1 MSLRQDSALVAL
13 LSFALGL
20 LLAVMPLKANARGVS
35 PYLPLHISPEAE
47 RQIER
52 LMVLAGDPV
61 LTRPIPAARVH
72 DALKYYCEEP
82 NTLCR
87 QVRSYLKRYS
97 QTDGFTYANLELNAK
112 SDESIPLPNQ
122 RGEDS
127 DNAATINAQLYLR
140 LNQHWYA
147 FLGGERR
154 EDGESME
161 GTYSSFGVDWM
172 QFDVGYRSHWLSP
185 MQHSAMLWSTN
196 AETRPSLTLSSP
208 ISIGSLGFRYE
219 LFATQLSKSDN
230 IAYQGGL
237 TSGNPCAIGMHLSLN
252 PVRHV
257 AFGLNRVMI
266 YGGGERGECYEPENL
281 LKAFFDPSGADN
293 AGDNL
298 SQDDEFG
305 NQSASLT
312 SRINVTGQVPFSL
325 YFEYAGEDTSVN
337 KFYRLGNAALQGG
350 IYFPSLFEEV
360 DLTYE
365 YSEWQNSWYVHSIY
379 KDGSVSGGNIIG
391 HAAADQRQKGDGAGG
406 RSSLLSF
413 GWQHA
418 VDRLLNVQF
427 RTIQQ
432 ASYSSFH
439 YEPAFDAQVR
449 YSIAASDYIWGLE
462 GRTGSSVWD
471 EDYYQV
477 GAFVRW

>member
-1 MSLRQDSALVAL
+1 MFIRREPAQFSLLGFFLAFILFIG
-13 LSFALGL
+13 LSQAH
-20 LLAVMPLKANARGVS
+20 ARGVS

-72 DALKYYCEEP
+72 DALKYYCKEP

-87 QVRSYLKRYS
+87 QVRNYLQRYTK
-97 QTDGFTYANLELNAK
+97 TDGFTYANLELNAK
-112 SDESIPLPNQ
+112 SEESIPLPNQ
-122 RGEDS
+122 RGEES
-127 DNAATINAQLYLR
+127 DNAASLNAQLYLR
-140 LNQHWYA
+140 LNKNWYA

-185 MQHSAMLWSTN
+185 MQHSAMLWSSN
-196 AETRPSLTLSSP
+196 SETKPSVTVSNP
-208 ISIGSLGFRYE
+208 VSIGSLGFRYE
-219 LFATQLSKSDN
+219 LFATRLSNSDN
-230 IAYQGGL
+230 IAYQGRL
-237 TSGNPCAIGMHLSLN
+237 TSGKPCAIGMHLSLN

-257 AFGLNRVMI
+257 AFGLNRVMM
-266 YGGGERGECYEPENL
+266 YGGGERGECHKPKNL
-281 LKAFFDPSGADN
+281 FKAFFDPSAADN

-298 SQDDEFG
+298 SKDSEFG

-312 SRINVTGQVPFSL
+312 SRINVTGKVPFSL

-350 IYFPSLFEEV
+350 IYFPSLFTDV

-365 YSEWQNSWYVHSIY
+365 YSEWQNGWYVHHIY
-379 KDGSVSGGNIIG
+379 GDGSVSDGNIIG
-391 HAAADQRQKGDGAGG
+391 HAAADQRQRNDGAGG
-406 RSSLLSF
+406 RSSVLGLS
-413 GWQHA
+413 WQHA
-418 VDRLLNVQF
+418 IDRLLHLQL

-432 ASYSSFH
+432 ASYSSFQ
-439 YEPAFDAQVR
+439 YEPAFDAQLR
-449 YSIAASDYIWGLE
+449 YSIAASDFIWGLE
-462 GRTGSSVWD
+462 ARSGKSVWD
-471 EDYYQV
+471 EDYYQAGV
-477 GAFVRW
+477 FVRW